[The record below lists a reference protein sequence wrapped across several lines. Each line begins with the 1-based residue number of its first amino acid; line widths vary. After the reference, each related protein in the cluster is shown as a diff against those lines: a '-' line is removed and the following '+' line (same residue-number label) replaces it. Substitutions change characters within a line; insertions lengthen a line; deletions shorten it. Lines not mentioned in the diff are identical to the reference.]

1 MILKVI
7 TNNIMI
13 ALNKEQLAILNDVQL
28 GKNVFMTGPA
38 GTGKTTTISEIVNY
52 AITKRLH
59 YGLTAMTGTAA
70 TLINGKTL
78 HSFLGI
84 GLAEESAEALALQ
97 VKNFYKKYTTLRKLQ
112 LLIIDELSMMSE
124 ELFTKIS
131 EFLSIIKGSDLPFGG
146 VQLVLSGDF
155 YQLPPVQGMYCFK
168 SPIWDTLNLR
178 SYNLKINYRQQSDP
192 VLQSILQKIR
202 DNSISKED
210 ILELKKCRE
219 TIFPSHIQPT
229 RIYALNKHVD
239 RINNQYYK
247 HLLSLYGETE
257 KSYPGEKKP
266 FSLCLHAQVMVT
278 RNINTDAGIV
288 NGTRGRITQLD
299 EDTVWIKTMS
309 NETVPIR
316 IFEVKD
322 DKKKV
327 YFSYMPLC
335 LAYAITVHKA
345 QGVSLDAAEIDLGED
360 IFEYGQAYTALSRVR
375 SLIGLK
381 VLNIKRKAF
390 KNHPDVVEFYSK
402 QFVLPQE

>member
-1 MILKVI
+1 
-7 TNNIMI
+7 MI
-13 ALNKEQLAILNDVQL
+13 ALNKEQLAILNDIQL

-52 AITKRLH
+52 ANKKRLQ

-84 GLAEESAEALALQ
+84 GLAEDSAEALALQ
-97 VKNFYKKYTTLRKLQ
+97 VKNFYKKYMALKKLQ

-124 ELFTKIS
+124 DLFTKIS
-131 EFLSIIKGSDLPFGG
+131 EFLSIIKCNDLPFGG

-155 YQLPPVQGMYCFK
+155 YQLPPVKGMYCFK
-168 SPIWDTLNLR
+168 SPVWDTLNLR
-178 SYNLKINYRQQSDP
+178 SYNLKINYRQQTDP
-192 VLQSILQKIR
+192 ILQTILQKIR
-202 DNSISKED
+202 DNTILKED
-210 ILELKKCRE
+210 IQELKKCKQ
-219 TIFPSHIQPT
+219 TVFPNHIQPT

-239 RINNQYYK
+239 RINDRYYE
-247 HLLSLYGETE
+247 HLLTLYKETE

-266 FSLCLHAQVMVT
+266 ISLCLHAQVMVT

-288 NGTRGRITQLD
+288 NGTRGSITKLD
-299 EDTVWIKTMS
+299 DDTVWIKTMS
-309 NETVPIR
+309 NEIIPIR

-322 DKKKV
+322 EKKKV

-345 QGVSLDAAEIDLGED
+345 QGVSLDAAEIDLGDD

-375 SLIGLK
+375 NLSGLK

-390 KNHPDVVEFYSK
+390 KNHPDVVEFYAK
-402 QFVLPQE
+402 QFVLPEVV

>member
-1 MILKVI
+1 
-7 TNNIMI
+7 MI
-13 ALNKEQLAILNDVQL
+13 ALNKEQLAILNDIQL

-52 AITKRLH
+52 ANKKRLQ

-84 GLAEESAEALALQ
+84 GLAEDSAEALALQ
-97 VKNFYKKYTTLRKLQ
+97 VKNFYKKYMALKKLQ

-124 ELFTKIS
+124 DLFTKIS
-131 EFLSIIKGSDLPFGG
+131 EFLSIIKCNDLPFGG

-155 YQLPPVQGMYCFK
+155 YQLPPVKGMYCFK
-168 SPIWDTLNLR
+168 SPVWDILNLR
-178 SYNLKINYRQQSDP
+178 SYNLKINYRQQTDSI
-192 VLQSILQKIR
+192 LQNILQKIR
-202 DNSISKED
+202 DNTILKED
-210 ILELKKCRE
+210 IQELKKCKQ
-219 TIFPSHIQPT
+219 TVFPNHIQPT

-239 RINNQYYK
+239 RINDRYYE
-247 HLLSLYGETE
+247 HLLTLYKETE

-266 FSLCLHAQVMVT
+266 ISLCLHAQVMVT

-288 NGTRGRITQLD
+288 NGTRGSITKLD
-299 EDTVWIKTMS
+299 DDTVWIKTMS
-309 NETVPIR
+309 NEIIPIR

-322 DKKKV
+322 EKMNV
-327 YFSYMPLC
+327 YLSFMPLC

-345 QGVSLDAAEIDLGED
+345 QGVSLDAAEIDLGDD

-375 SLIGLK
+375 NLSGLK

-390 KNHPDVVEFYSK
+390 KNHPDVVEFYAK
-402 QFVLPQE
+402 QFVLPEVV